1 MKRRYLALIAIL
13 PLAAQAQELN
23 PAADKVAAEQAAAA
37 FAVRPVDESSPF
49 FVQRERAKFDLSQAG
64 QARTADANVAV
75 YPKVKNSENAA
86 STMVTRFFTDMFSS
100 IHIGRLRQE
109 PTTET
114 LTIEPKSFSVGD
126 RRELDTTY
134 VVRNNTNKLLRLDF
148 TTSQRIEIITR
159 DASGNVIDKWSD
171 DRAFKPQE
179 GIIIINPKERIQYN
193 ETVPTRDM
201 KPAEPYTIQAD
212 VVGYPDYS
220 ANKVVTP
227 SP

>member
-1 MKRRYLALIAIL
+1 MKRRYLALIALL

-23 PAADKVAAEQAAAA
+23 PAADRIAVEQAQTA
-37 FAVRPVDESSPF
+37 FAVRPLDESSPF
-49 FVQRERAKFDLSQAG
+49 FVVRQKAKVKLSQVG
-64 QARTADANVAV
+64 QAQDTDANVAV
-75 YPKVKNSENAA
+75 YPRVKNSENAA

-100 IHIGRLRQE
+100 IHIGRLRQD

-114 LTIEPKSFSVGD
+114 LTIEPKNFSVGD

-134 VVRNNTNKLLRLDF
+134 VVRNNTNKLMRLDF
-148 TTSQRIEIITR
+148 TTSQRIDIITT
-159 DASGNVIDKWSD
+159 DSSGNVIDKWSD

-179 GIIIINPKERIQYN
+179 GIIIINPKERIEYK

-201 KPAEPYTIQAD
+201 KPAQPYTIQAD
-212 VVGYPDYS
+212 VIGYPDYK

-227 SP
+227 AP

>member
-13 PLAAQAQELN
+13 PLAAQAQDLT
-23 PAADKVAAEQAAAA
+23 PAADKVAVEQAAAA
-37 FAVRPVDESSPF
+37 FAVRPLDESSPF
-49 FVQRERAKFDLSQAG
+49 FVQRQNAKFKLSQVG
-64 QARTADANVAV
+64 QQQATDANVAV
-75 YPKVKNSENAA
+75 YPRVKNSENAA
-86 STMVTRFFTDMFSS
+86 STMVGRFFTDMFSS

-148 TTSQRIEIITR
+148 TTSQRIDIITR
-159 DASGNVIDKWSD
+159 DSSGAVIDKWSD

-179 GIIIINPKERIQYN
+179 GIIIINPKERIEYK

-201 KPAEPYTIQAD
+201 KPAQPYTIQAD
-212 VVGYPDYS
+212 VTGYPDYT

>member
-37 FAVRPVDESSPF
+37 FAVRPIDESSPF

>member
-1 MKRRYLALIAIL
+1 MKSRYLALIAIL
-13 PLAAQAQELN
+13 PLAAQAQDLT

-37 FAVRPVDESSPF
+37 FAVRPLDESSPF

-75 YPKVKNSENAA
+75 YPRVKNSENAA

-148 TTSQRIEIITR
+148 TTSQRLEIITR
-159 DASGNVIDKWSD
+159 DAAGNVIDKWSD

-179 GIIIINPKERIQYN
+179 GIIIINPKERIQFN

-220 ANKVVTP
+220 ANKIVTP

>member
-1 MKRRYLALIAIL
+1 MKSRYLALIAIL
-13 PLAAQAQELN
+13 PLAAQAQDLT

-37 FAVRPVDESSPF
+37 FAVRPLDESSPF

-64 QARTADANVAV
+64 QARAADANVAV
-75 YPKVKNSENAA
+75 YPRVKNSENAA

-148 TTSQRIEIITR
+148 TTSQRLEIITR
-159 DASGNVIDKWSD
+159 DAAGNVIDKWSD

-179 GIIIINPKERIQYN
+179 GIIIINPKERIQFN

-220 ANKVVTP
+220 ANKIVTP